1 MTAERRLE
9 GRSSRRL
16 CIFARAPEPGRVK
29 RRLAGA
35 LGEAGALSAYLELVE
50 GTLARCAQAASY
62 TSELW
67 VSGGDLDHP
76 RILDWLARYPL
87 ALHEQTG
94 ADLGERMWWALKRG
108 LAAGTAAVLI
118 GTDCPDIDR
127 RYVEQAF
134 EQLASHDLVL
144 GPAEDGGYGLIGLGT
159 RPLPELFG
167 DMPWG
172 EATVLEHTLARARRL
187 GARVALL
194 PTIYDVDRPEDW
206 ERYRRLNAGPGQ
218 DPE

>member
-1 MTAERRLE
+1 ME

-29 RRLAGA
+29 RRLAGT

-50 GTLARCAQAASY
+50 GTLARCAEATSY
-62 TSELW
+62 TSQLW

-76 RILDWLARYPL
+76 QILDWLARYPL
-87 ALHEQTG
+87 VLHSQTG
-94 ADLGERMWWALKRG
+94 ADLGERMWRALEHS

-127 RYVEQAF
+127 RYVEHAF
-134 EQLASHDLVL
+134 EQLETHDVVL
-144 GPAEDGGYGLIGLGT
+144 GPAEDGGYGLIALGA
-159 RPLPELFG
+159 RPLPELFS

-172 EATVLEHTLARARRL
+172 EATVLEHTLARARRS
-187 GARVALL
+187 GARVSLL
-194 PTIYDVDRPEDW
+194 PTIYDVDRPVDW
-206 ERYRRLNAGPGQ
+206 QRYRRLNPGPGRGS
-218 DPE
+218 E